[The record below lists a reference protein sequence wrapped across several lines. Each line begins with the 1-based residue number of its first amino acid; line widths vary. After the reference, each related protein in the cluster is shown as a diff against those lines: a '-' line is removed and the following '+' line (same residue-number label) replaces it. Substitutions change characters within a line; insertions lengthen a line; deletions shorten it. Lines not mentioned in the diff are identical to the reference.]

1 MALGDKNLDNDALGE
16 SSGEL
21 RFAKPV
27 RRRPSEQVADEIAAF
42 QQKQM
47 RASNVGPTNV
57 APTQEGQRVASQD
70 NTVVPFSDGTAEA
83 PVGPAKAT
91 LALAKDRGAPSKAN
105 VAPAKDSVDP
115 EKGGYTRKDR
125 ADRLINRRDPRQD
138 NVEQDPDIRSL
149 IPAYAL
155 FTSTVLL
162 LAAWLIGPR
171 IVEEYHFAATRGK
184 VRAQYEN
191 AVELL
196 KDRPLENVSYA
207 SQLVAQKIRPS
218 VVSIHAGRTNNN
230 QRGYGSGVI
239 MSREGYII
247 SNAHVLE
254 GANSCIVQL
263 HDRSQYKAKLV
274 GVDLVSDLAVLKI
287 DANNLVP
294 AVWGDSESAAV
305 GSIVWAIGS
314 PYRYEQTVTSGI
326 ISGKDR
332 PGDKTRK
339 QNLLQTDAAVNPGNS
354 GGPLVDA
361 SGNVI
366 GINTSIY
373 GETFQ
378 GISFAVPSST
388 ARFVYRQLIQNG
400 AVVRGYLGVTPQ
412 EVEYQM
418 ASGGYLPDLD
428 GAVLTRVFENSPADL
443 AGFQEG
449 DVIRQWNGQLVKQY
463 NSLYQLAERSPP
475 NSTVEVVLIRDGRS
489 MKKNVVIGE
498 LPNLSGQYFIPQP
511 VRGRSVE

>member
-1 MALGDKNLDNDALGE
+1 MALGDEKFDNGPPKPSSDNL
-16 SSGEL
+16 
-21 RFAKPV
+21 RYAKPV
-27 RRRPSEQVADEIAAF
+27 RRRRVEQVADEIAAF
-42 QQKQM
+42 QQKQL
-47 RASNVGPTNV
+47 RGSSGEATQGEQQL
-57 APTQEGQRVASQD
+57 APHVPPRVIL
-70 NTVVPFSDGTAEA
+70 FSDDPDDATA
-83 PVGPAKAT
+83 
-91 LALAKDRGAPSKAN
+91 
-105 VAPAKDSVDP
+105 
-115 EKGGYTRKDR
+115 DR
-125 ADRLINRRDPRQD
+125 ARVRKESGTGDATDNESLSSGANRRSDRSRNRRNSRRN
-138 NVEQDPDIRSL
+138 NVERDSDNRSL

-171 IVEEYHFAATRGK
+171 IVEEYNYAATRGK
-184 VRAQYEN
+184 VRAEYEN
-191 AVELL
+191 AIELL
-196 KDRPLENVSYA
+196 EDRPLENVSRA
-207 SQLVAQKIRPS
+207 SQLVAQKIKPS

-239 MSREGYII
+239 MSHEGYII

-254 GANSCIVQL
+254 GASSCMVQL
-263 HDRSQYKAKLV
+263 HDRSQYKAELV

-287 DANNLVP
+287 NANNLVP
-294 AVWGDSESAAV
+294 AIWGDSESAAV

-332 PGDKTRK
+332 PGDKQRK

-361 SGNVI
+361 NGNVI

-388 ARFVYRQLIQNG
+388 ARFVYRQLIENG
-400 AVVRGYLGVTPQ
+400 SVVRGYLGVWPE
-412 EVEYQM
+412 EVKYQSA
-418 ASGGYLPDLD
+418 ASGVLPDLD
-428 GAVLTRVFENSPADL
+428 GAVLTRVYKDSPADL

-449 DVIRQWNGQLVKQY
+449 DVIRQWNGRSVKRY
-463 NSLYQLAERSPP
+463 NSLFQLAERSAP
-475 NSTVEVVLIRDGRS
+475 NSTVEVVLIRNGRS
-489 MKKNVVIGE
+489 LKKNVVVGL
-498 LPNLSGQYFIPQP
+498 LPDQSSRYYIPRP
-511 VRGRSVE
+511 VPVSSVE

>member
-1 MALGDKNLDNDALGE
+1 MALGDQNFDNGPPTPKGSPDKL
-16 SSGEL
+16 S
-21 RFAKPV
+21 FAQPV

-42 QQKQM
+42 QQKQVHGSTGETPQDE
-47 RASNVGPTNV
+47 AQV
-57 APTQEGQRVASQD
+57 APHDMPRVILFSDSPSETPVDQATDKLESGSSD
-70 NTVVPFSDGTAEA
+70 NTHKKSPIDGRKYRAERS
-83 PVGPAKAT
+83 T
-91 LALAKDRGAPSKAN
+91 
-105 VAPAKDSVDP
+105 
-115 EKGGYTRKDR
+115 
-125 ADRLINRRDPRQD
+125 NRRNSKRN
-138 NVEQDPDIRSL
+138 NVKPDSDSRSL

-171 IVEEYHFAATRGK
+171 IVEEYNYAATRGK

-191 AVELL
+191 AFEQL

-207 SQLVAQKIRPS
+207 SQLVAQKIKPS

-239 MSREGYII
+239 MSSKGYII

-254 GANSCIVQL
+254 GASSCMVQL

-287 DANNLVP
+287 NANNLVP
-294 AVWGDSESAAV
+294 AIWGDSESAAV

-332 PGDKTRK
+332 PGDKQRK
-339 QNLLQTDAAVNPGNS
+339 QSLLQTDAAVNPGNS

-378 GISFAVPSST
+378 GISFAVPSAT
-388 ARFVYRQLIQNG
+388 AKFVYRQLIENG
-400 AVVRGYLGVTPQ
+400 AVVRGYLGVRPE
-412 EVEYQM
+412 EVRYRM
-418 ASGGYLPDLD
+418 AASGYLPDLN
-428 GAVLTRVFENSPADL
+428 GAILTEVYKDSPADL
-443 AGFQEG
+443 AGFEKG
-449 DVIRQWNGQLVKQY
+449 DVIRQWNGRLVEQY

-489 MKKNVVIGE
+489 LKKNVVIGE
-498 LPNLSGQYFIPQP
+498 LPDLSANYYIPRPRP
-511 VRGRSVE
+511 VSSVE

>member
-1 MALGDKNLDNDALGE
+1 MALGNENFDKVPSKG
-16 SSGEL
+16 SSDEL
-21 RFAKPV
+21 KFAKPI
-27 RRRPSEQVADEIAAF
+27 RRRLSEQVADEIAAL
-42 QQKQM
+42 QQKQISGSS
-47 RASNVGPTNV
+47 AETSHD
-57 APTQEGQRVASQD
+57 ELRVTPSD
-70 NTVVPFSDGTAEA
+70 VPGVVPFFDGHADTPVNRASDNLESETSGRTYKTDH
-83 PVGPAKAT
+83 PT
-91 LALAKDRGAPSKAN
+91 HRRSSK
-105 VAPAKDSVDP
+105 
-115 EKGGYTRKDR
+115 
-125 ADRLINRRDPRQD
+125 RRDV
-138 NVEQDPDIRSL
+138 NPDTGSQSL
-149 IPAYAL
+149 VPAYAL

-191 AVELL
+191 AFELL
-196 KDRPLENVSYA
+196 KDHPLENVSFA
-207 SQLVAQKIRPS
+207 SQLVAQKIKPS

-254 GANSCIVQL
+254 GASSCMVQL

-294 AVWGDSESAAV
+294 AIWGDSEAAAV

-332 PGDKTRK
+332 PGDKLRK
-339 QNLLQTDAAVNPGNS
+339 QSLLQTDAAVNPGNS

-388 ARFVYRQLIQNG
+388 AKFVYGQLIENG
-400 AVVRGYLGVTPQ
+400 SVVRGYLGVRPE
-412 EVEYQM
+412 EVRYRM
-418 ASGGYLPDLD
+418 AASGYLPDLN
-428 GAVLTRVFENSPADL
+428 GAILTEVFENSPADL
-443 AGFQEG
+443 AGFEKG
-449 DVIRQWNGQLVKQY
+449 DVIRQWNGRLVKQY
-463 NSLYQLAERSPP
+463 NSLFQLAERSPP

-489 MKKNVVIGE
+489 LKKNVVIGE
-498 LPNLSGQYFIPQP
+498 LPDLSAQYFIPRP
-511 VRGRSVE
+511 VPTSSIE